1 MSDRTIKGPPFIA
14 VIVTTALV
22 GVAVAH
28 VEGFGS
34 LGLVIGAGVGAM
46 LSAVIA
52 LIVSAYRSVGP
63 RPSATESRSRR
74 GINLG
79 YWGVLMG
86 ALGWVIGVFLSQ
98 VTGYAVGVL
107 GFLVAVSGALVHFV
121 DIFRTHNKEDA

>member
-1 MSDRTIKGPPFIA
+1 MSDKTIKGPPHIA
-14 VIVTTALV
+14 VIIATALV

-34 LGLVIGAGVGAM
+34 IGLVIGAAVGAI

-63 RPSATESRSRR
+63 RSPATDSRSRQ

-79 YWGVLMG
+79 YWGVLIA

-98 VTGYAVGVL
+98 VTGYAVAAFGVL
-107 GFLVAVSGALVHFV
+107 VTLSGALVHFV
-121 DIFRTHNKEDA
+121 IVFRMRNEEDA

>member
-1 MSDRTIKGPPFIA
+1 MSNRTIKGPPFIA
-14 VIVTTALV
+14 VVIAAALV

-52 LIVSAYRSVGP
+52 LIVSAYRSVAP
-63 RPSATESRSRR
+63 RSSATDSRSRQ

-79 YWGVLMG
+79 YWGVFIG

-98 VTGYAVGVL
+98 VTGYAVAAL
-107 GFLVAVSGALVHFV
+107 GFLVTFSGVLIHFV
-121 DIFRTHNKEDA
+121 NIFRTRHEEDA